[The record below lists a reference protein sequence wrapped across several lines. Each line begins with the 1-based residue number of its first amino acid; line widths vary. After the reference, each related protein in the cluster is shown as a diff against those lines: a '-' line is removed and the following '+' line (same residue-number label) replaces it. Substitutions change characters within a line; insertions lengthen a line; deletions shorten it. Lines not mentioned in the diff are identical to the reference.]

1 MLVCVSKDPPETCAH
16 FLTFHKVGVKYKYM
30 KLLFSYQVG
39 NLGQFTDLMLF
50 LDKLFSHWLGPFIN
64 RLPVKPNT
72 NYTIITQWPQI
83 VFEMLNLF
91 KKIVSSHKWWRIWK
105 LLIPINFSPSSLF
118 LVSLSL
124 LLNWIKQMCVISD
137 DDMCHSF
144 FYCVIFLVKT
154 NSNNKIHVQN
164 MHFYLQYFFRYLTI
178 KLCF

>member
-1 MLVCVSKDPPETCAH
+1 MCQKIHQRLVHIFSLFIRLESSISYF
-16 FLTFHKVGVKYKYM
+16 FLPIWK
-30 KLLFSYQVG
+30 SA
-39 NLGQFTDLMLF
+39 LMLF
-50 LDKLFSHWLGPFIN
+50 LTNSLAIGWGLLSILNLKL
-64 RLPVKPNT
+64 
-72 NYTIITQWPQI
+72 ITQWPQI
-83 VFEMLNLF
+83 VFEMF
-91 KKIVSSHKWWRIWK
+91 KKIVSSHIWWRIWR

-164 MHFYLQYFFRYLTI
+164 MHFYLQYYFRFLTI
-178 KLCF
+178 KLCS

>member
-1 MLVCVSKDPPETCAH
+1 MCQKIHQRLVHIFSLFIRLESSIST
-16 FLTFHKVGVKYKYM
+16 YI
-30 KLLFSYQVG
+30 KLLFST
-39 NLGQFTDLMLF
+39 NLEILANLLIWCKFI
-50 LDKLFSHWLGPFIN
+50 SHWLGPFIN

-91 KKIVSSHKWWRIWK
+91 KKVVSSHIWWRLWK

-154 NSNNKIHVQN
+154 NSNNKIYVQN